1 MARFPEVQMPERPR
15 GATEEKI
22 DKVYVY
28 LVQLSEQLNIIINIL
43 NKEGSG
49 NGNKTEERH

>member
-1 MARFPEVQMPERPR
+1 MARYPEVQMPERPR

-28 LVQLSEQLNIIINIL
+28 LWQLAEQLNNIINTL
-43 NKEGSG
+43 NKEATKSG
-49 NGNKTEERH
+49 ENRSS